1 MEPAKAFGR
10 ALRHRRK
17 KAGLTQEALGFDA
30 ELERVF
36 ISWLETGHRQ
46 PTFQTLLKL
55 SQALNCSAAELVA
68 EAEAL
73 LTEEEAADD
82 AEAKG

>member
-10 ALRHRRK
+10 ALKSRRK
-17 KAGLTQEALGFDA
+17 KAGLTQEALGFEA

-36 ISWLETGHRQ
+36 ISWLETGQRQ
-46 PTFQTLLKL
+46 PTFQTMLKL

-68 EAEAL
+68 EAEGL
-73 LTEEEAADD
+73 LTEDELADHTD
-82 AEAKG
+82 VSK